1 MTMPRAIRAA
11 CVVCLSLVSACDEPA
26 PEARPEPTSAPNPN
40 PATIDRTTDEPAGS
54 AASGERRTAP
64 PEGTTRGSFYTLR
77 LPSGAARAMS
87 DSPEVIESVYR
98 LSQEDGVSL
107 TVFQPMP
114 RQQDLDAWT
123 DAAERVLDGI
133 AERHD
138 EIEIAG
144 HPARVGVFPGELRYT
159 LVLDGQGL
167 LFKCFADEP
176 QDEGWMHAHC
186 DETVSSLT
194 FVRAIE

>member
-1 MTMPRAIRAA
+1 MRRTIGG
-11 CVVCLSLVSACDEPA
+11 VLVAGVLLVAACDEAEA
-26 PEARPEPTSAPNPN
+26 PSTPTPNPRPE
-40 PATIDRTTDEPAGS
+40 TIDRTTDEPVGS
-54 AASGERRTAP
+54 AAGGARRRAP
-64 PEGTTRGSFYTLR
+64 PEGTTSGSFYTLR
-77 LPSGAARAMS
+77 LPPGAARAMS

-98 LSQEDGVSL
+98 LDHQAGVSL

-114 RQQDLDAWT
+114 QQSDLDAWT
-123 DAAERVLDGI
+123 DAAERVLEGI
-133 AERHD
+133 PQRHD
-138 EIEIAG
+138 EIEVG
-144 HPARVGVFPGELRYT
+144 GQPARVAVFPGELRYT

-194 FVRAIE
+194 FIRAFE